1 MQTQLFNPIVVEIPY
16 EKIYHRLGYR
26 SGVTKLA
33 AQEKDEIERCIN
45 GAAALLNLKGTAA
58 RIPIGAESTQ
68 IILPTGDTFKSKLLF
83 SLLKGCSA
91 MLCMAITAGDTIIRA
106 IESLQEDDLKL
117 GVIYD
122 AVASEMVDA
131 GFEWIQG
138 YYGQEL
144 ARENLCLLTKR
155 ISCGYGDFS
164 IKYQKVFYELLKLK
178 SLGVTMTEAYMLIPE
193 KTATA
198 VTGIT

>member
-1 MQTQLFNPIVVEIPY
+1 MQTQFFDSISVQIPY
-16 EKIYHRLGYR
+16 EEVYHRLGYR
-26 SGVTKLA
+26 QGITKIDP
-33 AQEKDEIERCIN
+33 QEKKEIERHIN
-45 GAAALLNLKGTAA
+45 DAATLLTLKGTAL
-58 RIPIGAESTQ
+58 RIPVSVAQTQ
-68 IILPTGDTFKSKLLF
+68 VILPTGDIFNSKLLAN
-83 SLLKGCSA
+83 LLKGA
-91 MLCMAITAGDTIIRA
+91 KEMLCMAVTCGPKIIQDIGA
-106 IESLQEDDLKL
+106 LEKDDLKL

-122 AVASEMVDA
+122 ATASEMVDA

-138 YYGQEL
+138 YYGREL